1 MAVVDSEIQQP
12 DNTIFEELAGIWP
25 ADPELDAPPSPLRE
39 RPAPHAPLISC
50 GHAGLKGPM
59 PSPVAPIVATARS
72 TASFTSWERAQTAA
86 SAVEEPDAMDFF
98 AGQEAPL
105 LQQPLFL
112 QNRTEA

>member
-12 DNTIFEELAGIWP
+12 DNTIFEELAGIWS

-39 RPAPHAPLISC
+39 RPAPHAPLLSC
-50 GHAGLKGPM
+50 GHAGL
-59 PSPVAPIVATARS
+59 
-72 TASFTSWERAQTAA
+72 RAQCPVPWLQWSPPPVRRRPSRHG
-86 SAVEEPDAMDFF
+86 SARKLPRALVEEPDAMDFF